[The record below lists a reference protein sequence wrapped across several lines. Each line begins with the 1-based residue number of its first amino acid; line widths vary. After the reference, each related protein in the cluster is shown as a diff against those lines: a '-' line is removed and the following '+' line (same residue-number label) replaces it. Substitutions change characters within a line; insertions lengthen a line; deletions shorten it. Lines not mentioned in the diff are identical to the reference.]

1 MFIWGFKLSS
11 FLHLKRKKDMNKES
25 IPKSD
30 AEMKIISQ
38 KALLLAY
45 DNVI

>member
-1 MFIWGFKLSS
+1 MS
-11 FLHLKRKKDMNKES
+11 KES

-30 AEMKIISQ
+30 AEMKIKSQ
-38 KALLLAY
+38 KVLLLAY